1 MLCTTLR
8 ADLTRGLMDCLCKAL
23 GITNVQVYSDALVEK
38 NLGLAP
44 GHTEQQ
50 RCVRMRACVC
60 VRACV
65 LVLVYVGVDEGGRDA
80 CWLVDRWMEIPSSS
94 SS

>member
-23 GITNVQVYSDALVEK
+23 GISTVQVYSDALVEK

-50 RCVRMRACVC
+50 RCVRMRACACVC

-65 LVLVYVGVDEGGRDA
+65 RARIRVCRGRRRGTRCMLA
-80 CWLVDRWMEIPSSS
+80 CG
-94 SS
+94 

>member
-50 RCVRMRACVC
+50 RCVRMRACVMKQPWAGGLGPC
-60 VRACV
+60 VTGA
-65 LVLVYVGVDEGGRDA
+65 GHWPGRNKA
-80 CWLVDRWMEIPSSS
+80 AEASWRL
-94 SS
+94 

>member
-23 GITNVQVYSDALVEK
+23 GISTEQVYSDALVEK

-50 RCVRMRACVC
+50 RCVRMRACV
-60 VRACV
+60 RARISVCR
-65 LVLVYVGVDEGGRDA
+65 GRRRGTRCMLA
-80 CWLVDRWMEIPSSS
+80 CG
-94 SS
+94 